1 MRVGDLVGIN
11 DGKQNEYSGR
21 VFMQTLNPLIAGSF
35 NGVARGR
42 RRGLEGKPEADKV
55 ENVKVE
61 RIDNQDVLRVAS
73 PRDTIRI
80 FLSDDNRSTIEN
92 LMQSKV
98 GTGITIKDIEGVDVR
113 LLRVTMNMKPGIYF
127 SDKKKK
133 SISVFDEE
141 LKLLLNKND

>member
-1 MRVGDLVGIN
+1 MKLKALRVTVIL
-11 DGKQNEYSGR
+11 
-21 VFMQTLNPLIAGSF
+21 LIAGSF
-35 NGVARGR
+35 NGMARGR

-61 RIDNQDVLRVAS
+61 RIDNQDILRVADHA
-73 PRDTIRI
+73 DTIRI
-80 FLSDDNRSTIEN
+80 LLSVDNRSKIEN
-92 LMQSKV
+92 LMQSNV
-98 GTGITIKDIEGVDVR
+98 GTGITIKDIEGGDIH
-113 LLRVTMNMKPGIYF
+113 LLRVTMNMKQGIYF